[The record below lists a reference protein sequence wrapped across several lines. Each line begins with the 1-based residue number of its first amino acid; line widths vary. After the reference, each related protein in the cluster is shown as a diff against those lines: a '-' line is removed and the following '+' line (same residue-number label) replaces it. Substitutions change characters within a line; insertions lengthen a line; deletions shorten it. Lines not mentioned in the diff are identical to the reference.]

1 MAVKERENESVGDH
15 LQIQGRAEGS
25 DVSGLVGVV
34 DLVARIVDV
43 RDRRTVIKG
52 VGQAEVDGPHLAQT
66 GLGGRQEIILPAGI
80 VIRSDLIARVE
91 YRPIVQEGGSTFEV
105 QCKTLRFLAEGGAE
119 GSGVA
124 SARYGADVQAGS
136 HLLYDAGRGC
146 AAHICAVHRS
156 RREAAFQLRAVFGE
170 PDPRGVRVQGDA
182 DLVQGAG
189 AECGEKGIEKV
200 ST

>member
-124 SARYGADVQAGS
+124 SARYGADVSGGGGLGVNEVGRVRADQIPANEMV
-136 HLLYDAGRGC
+136 LLVYHPPSGPETRIGKTIGFGNGHVA
-146 AAHICAVHRS
+146 ICI
-156 RREAAFQLRAVFGE
+156 
-170 PDPRGVRVQGDA
+170 
-182 DLVQGAG
+182 
-189 AECGEKGIEKV
+189 CGG
-200 ST
+200 